1 MKQVKIMG
9 IDYSVVQISAID
21 VVNAFKDSP
30 HFNNVKELIGQ
41 EGENFAGLCDA
52 QKCVIYVFNELPQD
66 KKEKVLVHE
75 MIEAIDQE
83 CLLELAHSRIQEITN
98 LLFMAE
104 PLAVSDLKLQTV
116 LVAFEKAGVWSSNPS
131 FSFSNSLHVTGK
143 VNVKGLLEDEN
154 AKASEVESVAGDNQ
168 GIS

>member
-9 IDYSVVQISAID
+9 IDYTVVKISAMD
-21 VVNAFKDSP
+21 VVNTFKDSP
-30 HFNNVKELIGQ
+30 HFNSVKELIGQ

-52 QKCVIYVFNELPQD
+52 QKCMIYIFNELPQD

-75 MIEAIDQE
+75 IIEAIDQE
-83 CLLELAHSRIQEITN
+83 CLLELSHSKIQEITN
-98 LLFMAE
+98 LLFTNE
-104 PLAVSDLKLQTV
+104 PINVADTKIQTV

-143 VNVKGLLEDEN
+143 INVKGLLGDEV
-154 AKASEVESVAGDNQ
+154 KSSDTEP
-168 GIS
+168 GIGSH